1 MSWVYRQLVE
11 ALLGDLSIGA
21 LSHGP
26 QVVAGHAKLINAL
39 CKGGTQDPHAIPV
52 MAMLLAKGTVCGTKG
67 CIPVGGHKLQQHR
80 IQ

>member
-21 LSHGP
+21 LSNGP
-26 QVVAGHAKLINAL
+26 QVVAGHAELINTL

-52 MAMLLAKGTVCGTKG
+52 TAMLLAIGSVFGTKG
-67 CIPVGGHKLQQHR
+67 CVIVGGHKLQQHR